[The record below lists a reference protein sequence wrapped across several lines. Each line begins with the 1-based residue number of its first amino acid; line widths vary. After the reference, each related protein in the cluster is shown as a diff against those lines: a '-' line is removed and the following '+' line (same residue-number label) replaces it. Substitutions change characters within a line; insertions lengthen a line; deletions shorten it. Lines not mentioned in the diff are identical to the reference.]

1 MYNNNIFNNKE
12 NKIMKINT
20 LDDMLTKKTHFN
32 QKKRKVRIS
41 IYKKSK
47 LKLRKENKQKNKIN
61 RLIIG

>member
-1 MYNNNIFNNKE
+1 MYNNDK
-12 NKIMKINT
+12 KIMKINT
-20 LDDMLTKKTHFN
+20 LDDMLIKKTHFN

>member
-1 MYNNNIFNNKE
+1 MYNKE

>member
-1 MYNNNIFNNKE
+1 MYNKE

-20 LDDMLTKKTHFN
+20 LDDMLIKKTHFN

>member
-1 MYNNNIFNNKE
+1 MYNNNINKE

>member
-1 MYNNNIFNNKE
+1 
-12 NKIMKINT
+12 MKINT
-20 LDDMLTKKTHFN
+20 LDDMLIKKTHFN